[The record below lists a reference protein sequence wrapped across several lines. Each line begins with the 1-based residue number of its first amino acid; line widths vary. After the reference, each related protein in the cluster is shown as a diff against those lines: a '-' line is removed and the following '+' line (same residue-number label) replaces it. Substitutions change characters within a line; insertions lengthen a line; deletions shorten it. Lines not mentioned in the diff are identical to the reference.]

1 MHDGVAAGHNA
12 FQQRRI
18 ADIADDKF
26 DLRLR
31 QPVDVRRIA
40 RIRQLVKHGDVHVRM
55 IARHVPYEIRADE
68 PASTRHQNM
77 FRFESLFAHCFSNRL
92 PDSNITNANKGA

>member
-1 MHDGVAAGHNA
+1 MFFFKQLIHCISVTDICFHETEIRVIHNGRKRG
-12 FQQRRI
+12 Q
-18 ADIADDKF
+18 
-26 DLRLR
+26 
-31 QPVDVRRIA
+31 IA

-55 IARHVPYEIRADE
+55 IARHVPYEIRTDE
-68 PASTRHQNM
+68 PASAGYQNM

>member
-68 PASTRHQNM
+68 PASARHQNIA
-77 FRFESLFAHCFSNRL
+77 RLNPAAVPRQTTHRSSL
-92 PDSNITNANKGA
+92 P

>member
-12 FQQRRI
+12 FQQQRI
-18 ADIADDKF
+18 ADITDDKF

-40 RIRQLVKHGDVHVRM
+40 RIRQLVKHGDMHVRM
-55 IARHVPYEIRADE
+55 IARHIPHEIRADE
-68 PASTRHQNM
+68 PASAGYQNM

>member
-40 RIRQLVKHGDVHVRM
+40 RIRQLVQYGDVRVRM
-55 IARHVPYEIRADE
+55 IARHVPHEIRADE
-68 PASTRHQNM
+68 PASARHQNIA
-77 FRFESLFAHCFSNRL
+77 RLNPAAVPRQTTHRSSIPFAFSRHL
-92 PDSNITNANKGA
+92 I